1 MPTTDPAHSTKT
13 LELTDKNFEATLEK
27 NGILF
32 IDFWA
37 AWCAPCRAFAPV
49 FEAAADKHADIVFA
63 KVNTEEQQ
71 ALSQAFEI
79 ESIPTIAV
87 FRDGVLVGRRAGSM
101 PGDMLEDV
109 ISQVRE
115 LDMNK
120 LKAEIAERNKS

>member
-1 MPTTDPAHSTKT
+1 MAVV
-13 LELTDKNFEATLEK
+13 ELDKQNFEAAIK
-27 NGILF
+27 DNPFVIV
-32 IDFWA
+32 DFWA
-37 AWCAPCRAFAPV
+37 PWCGPCRSFAPIYDKV
-49 FEAAADKHADIVFA
+49 SADFDDIVFA